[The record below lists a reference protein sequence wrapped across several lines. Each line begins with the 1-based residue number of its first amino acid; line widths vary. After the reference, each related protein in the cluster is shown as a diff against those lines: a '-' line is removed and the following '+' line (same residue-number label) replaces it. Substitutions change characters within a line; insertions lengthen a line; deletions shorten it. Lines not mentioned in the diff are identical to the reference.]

1 MNFAQ
6 RVKTVSM
13 LNKIKLYTVAEAF
26 GTSPAT
32 FNVRLQ
38 NGKFKLEE
46 QRRIAKLLDCEI
58 VIGFKFINGSIA
70 VGNNAREMIDEA
82 FEIYKKLNGTK
93 MNTTVLA
100 HTLNRTQQ
108 TLSKKI
114 LNDKLTEEE
123 YKRIANSL
131 DCEYINYFILK
142 DGSTIN

>member
-58 VIGFKFINGSIA
+58 VIGFKFINGSMAI
-70 VGNNAREMIDEA
+70 GNNAREMIDEA
-82 FEIYKKLNGTK
+82 FDIYKKLNNTK
-93 MNTTVLA
+93 MNTTTLA
-100 HTLNRTQQ
+100 HTLGRTQQ

-131 DCEYINYFILK
+131 DCEYINHFILN
-142 DGSTIN
+142 DGSVIS

>member
-1 MNFAQ
+1 MNFTQ
-6 RVKTVSM
+6 RVKTVCM
-13 LNKIKLYTVAEAF
+13 LNKIKLYTLAEAF
-26 GTSPAT
+26 GTTPPT

-46 QRRIAKLLDCEI
+46 QRKIAKLLGCEI
-58 VIGFKFINGSIA
+58 VIGFKFINGAMAI
-70 VGNNAREMIDEA
+70 GGNAREMIDEA

-131 DCEYINYFILK
+131 DCEYVNYFILK
-142 DGSTIN
+142 DGNIVN